1 LLNITVEKFDGQVI
15 LHCAGRLVTGHET
28 RLLCTAIRQS
38 SRELRVDLREIT
50 AVDAAGIG
58 ALVSLQAAGFYLTL
72 LDPSPILREVLA
84 RTELDSVFEIH
95 QTQSPDGQLLDSL
108 LGSAA

>member
-1 LLNITVEKFDGQVI
+1 LLNITVEQFDGQVI
-15 LHCAGRLVTGHET
+15 LHCEGRLVTGHET
-28 RLLCTAIRQS
+28 RLRCAAIRQDF
-38 SRELRVDLREIT
+38 RELRVDLREIT

-72 LDPSPILREVLA
+72 VDPSPILRDVLA

-95 QTQSPDGQLLDSL
+95 QTQSPDGRALAPL
-108 LGSAA
+108 LGSPA